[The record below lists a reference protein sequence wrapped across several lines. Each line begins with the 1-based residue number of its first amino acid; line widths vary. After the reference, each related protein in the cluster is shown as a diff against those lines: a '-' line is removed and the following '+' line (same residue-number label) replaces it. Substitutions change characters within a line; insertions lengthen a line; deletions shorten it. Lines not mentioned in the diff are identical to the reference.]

1 MHLHDYFIL
10 RKDEQK
16 NMDHHNVHLINSQ
29 QVSKSITEMK
39 AVLPAQRSM
48 TGEKNFKE
56 ICFQYEII
64 FVLNHHNHCQ

>member
-29 QVSKSITEMK
+29 QVSKGVTEMK
-39 AVLPAQRSM
+39 AVLTVQRSM
-48 TGEKNFKE
+48 TQVK
-56 ICFQYEII
+56 II
-64 FVLNHHNHCQ
+64 SKKSVLNTKLVLF

>member
-29 QVSKSITEMK
+29 QVSKCVTEMK
-39 AVLPAQRSM
+39 AVLTVQRSM
-48 TGEKNFKE
+48 TQVK
-56 ICFQYEII
+56 II
-64 FVLNHHNHCQ
+64 SKKSVLNTKLVLF